1 MVHERAL
8 PVDLDHRQPLA
19 VPRLERGVAGDVH
32 LGELE
37 AELVLERADRLARP
51 LAEVAVPRVIQ
62 RDDRYGY
69 RPRVIVASATRFTA
83 MP

>member
-1 MVHERAL
+1 
-8 PVDLDHRQPLA
+8 
-19 VPRLERGVAGDVH
+19 
-32 LGELE
+32 
-37 AELVLERADRLARP
+37 
-51 LAEVAVPRVIQ
+51 VAVPRVIQ